1 MRVHDELLQFGR
13 RGCDFNISVA
23 TLIVQFLDFSAG
35 VKDEFVRAVGRLSIK
50 RLVRLRDVGFRRVE
64 EQDFFALLR
73 LERRIV
79 TDETFFDFFSVKD
92 VVDRSFFVRKFC
104 IRAAEREHCFHVV
117 VEPERVAEK
126 FRDNVFKQYV
136 HQVGS
141 KSKVKSRIADACA

>member
-13 RGCDFNISVA
+13 RGCDSNVFVA
-23 TLIVQFLDFSAG
+23 TLIVQFFDFSAG
-35 VKDEFVRAVGRLSIK
+35 VKNEYVRAVGRLFIK
-50 RLVRLRDVGFRRVE
+50 RPVNFCFRVE
-64 EQDFFALLR
+64 EVLFAALLR

-79 TDETFFDFFSVKD
+79 TDVTFFDFFSVKD
-92 VVDRSFFVRKFC
+92 VVDRSFAVRKFC

-136 HQVGS
+136 HQVRS